1 MNFVDVQPRSFLD
14 YAWTSP
20 SAAVLKPAKPSKAG
34 RKQNRCCDQ
43 CRKGKRAC
51 DAAILEDTLLDTNK
65 ACGNPTV
72 FHYSDVFGPL
82 TACSNCDKTKKSCT
96 FDWLRSQRVSQAL
109 QPQSGTTPPAKRRR
123 TQSRHGTEQPSIDS
137 VPDRVGSNP
146 SSEAS
151 ASQTTPVELGVT
163 FGDFPCGGSSFEPN
177 PCLSVF
183 QMPPAVLPY
192 SAEPYVRA
200 HDIDT
205 FADMVE
211 VEHSPPQCDSAK
223 HSSSET
229 LSDDLDKMDESD
241 SRYPSRTN
249 SEDGSTQSS
258 TVSGTVVQCNRKRRR
273 RSPSAVLL
281 TLGGHHHPALSID
294 TDLFTATNSAY
305 LTEGLLQ
312 IYQNSFE
319 NALSCWMTERTCP
332 YSTKTDI
339 SLANGATPDWNRI
352 YHRVSRLDRL
362 TAAVR
367 GRQLTYSED
376 KAASRCL
383 NLAIYAFASQWAQS
397 SRRSK
402 TKYPYQTGMPDN
414 ETYAFSNATA
424 DDNTSAD
431 VEFDQIVQTT
441 AWYEARNALQGAGD
455 IESFRVVL
463 AQIVFALTQKPADL
477 TESLH
482 SDNDGTSQELD
493 PVSSENECVDL
504 MSKLNL
510 AIETEGP
517 PVHLEK
523 GLRLIHSLRS
533 KMAMLGDHARTGSGV
548 SRCATK
554 YRSVANRLDS
564 ADRATVDLLFWLG
577 VMFDTLSAAMNRR
590 PLVVSDE
597 DSNIYPS
604 ESGHGTEQ
612 GNVDTDVMPTTDGL
626 WDKYL
631 FAHQKERLQS
641 HPTRWPCS
649 FDQAAAVLC
658 DAAPVKVLLFRKV
671 TRIQT
676 LLSRNLH
683 GDKIE
688 QAIEAALDVCK
699 HWNKL
704 YAPFIRDCIQHHDRL
719 PPRIQSWY
727 TCLTGHWHLATL
739 LLVDLVEI
747 VDDSGLGIEENKTI
761 RISSDF
767 VARFR
772 ENNCRILSDLARCAC
787 PRSDATL
794 SGSGEF
800 HFALSEGALLTEPW
814 TAVLIRAFAKA
825 GVVLLE
831 LEETIACYSDIDGHD
846 AFQRADD
853 CVKALWYLGRKSDMA
868 LSAAKILG
876 NALRQRR
883 KGTQEKVQEMS
894 SFLETEL
901 WHGFEEGFEAF
912 ETECDS

>member
-20 SAAVLKPAKPSKAG
+20 SASATKAAKPSKAG

-51 DAAILEDTLLDTNK
+51 DAAILEDTLLDTTK
-65 ACGNPTV
+65 SGSNPTV

-82 TACSNCDKTKKSCT
+82 AACSNCDKTKKSCT

-109 QPQSGTTPPAKRRR
+109 QPQSGPTPPAKRRR
-123 TQSRHGTEQPSIDS
+123 TQSRHATEQPSTQRVS
-137 VPDRVGSNP
+137 DRLESKP
-146 SSEAS
+146 RIEAY
-151 ASQTTPVELGVT
+151 APTTTAPVELGVT
-163 FGDFPCGGSSFEPN
+163 FGDFACGSSFDADPY
-177 PCLSVF
+177 LSALHV
-183 QMPPAVLPY
+183 AATSLPY
-192 SAEPYVRA
+192 HGESQTRE
-200 HDIDT
+200 HDLGT
-205 FADMVE
+205 FADIIDVNQTPTE
-211 VEHSPPQCDSAK
+211 CDSSK
-223 HSSSET
+223 QSSLDTLSEDLEKMDDRGSRYTSRTTSESGSTHSS
-229 LSDDLDKMDESD
+229 DI
-241 SRYPSRTN
+241 
-249 SEDGSTQSS
+249 
-258 TVSGTVVQCNRKRRR
+258 SGPMVHSNRKRRWR
-273 RSPSAVLL
+273 TPSSALVAN
-281 TLGGHHHPALSID
+281 GVHQYPAISFD
-294 TDLFTATNSAY
+294 TDLFTSTNSAY

-332 YSTKTDI
+332 YSAKTDVSI
-339 SLANGATPDWNRI
+339 ADGATPDWNRI

-362 TAAVR
+362 TAAIR

-376 KAASRCL
+376 RAATRCL

-397 SRRSK
+397 SQRSK
-402 TKYPYQTGMPDN
+402 TKYPYQSRAPDN
-414 ETYAFSNATA
+414 ETYAFSNATN
-424 DDNTSAD
+424 DNNVSAAL
-431 VEFDQIVQTT
+431 EFDHVVQTN

-455 IESFRVVL
+455 IESFRLVL
-463 AQIVFALTQKPADL
+463 AQIVFALTQKPTDL
-477 TESLH
+477 TESPQP
-482 SDNDGTSQELD
+482 DIDGTIPNTEPASD
-493 PVSSENECVDL
+493 ENECVDL

-533 KMAMLGDHARTGSGV
+533 RMAMLGKSAPTGSAA
-548 SRCATK
+548 SRGTTK
-554 YRSVANRLDS
+554 YRSVANRLDA

-604 ESGHGTEQ
+604 ESGQSPESEIVGTE
-612 GNVDTDVMPTTDGL
+612 VMPTTDGL

-631 FAHQKERLQS
+631 FAHQKERLQR

-676 LLSRNLH
+676 LLSRNLC
-683 GDKIE
+683 GGMIE
-688 QAIEAALDVCK
+688 NAIEAALDVCK

-704 YAPFIRDCIQHHDRL
+704 YAPFIQDCIQHHDRL

-739 LLVDLVEI
+739 LFVDLVEV
-747 VDDSGLGIEENKTI
+747 VDDTGLGLEAN
-761 RISSDF
+761 RLVRMSSEF

-772 ENNCRILSDLARCAC
+772 ENNCRTLSDLARCAC
-787 PRSDATL
+787 PRSDATF
-794 SGSGEF
+794 SQSGEF
-800 HFALSEGALLTEPW
+800 HFAVSEGALLTEPW

-831 LEETIACYSDIDGHD
+831 LEETTSFYPDMNGHD

-883 KGTQEKVQEMS
+883 KGAQEKVQEMS
-894 SFLETEL
+894 TFLENEL
-901 WHGFEEGFEAF
+901 WHGFEGFEAL
-912 ETECDS
+912 EPECDS

>member
-20 SAAVLKPAKPSKAG
+20 SAGVMKPAKPSKAG

-51 DAAILEDTLLDTNK
+51 DAAILEDTLLDTSK
-65 ACGNPTV
+65 SGGNPTV

-82 TACSNCDKTKKSCT
+82 TACSNCDKTKKTCT

-109 QPQSGTTPPAKRRR
+109 QPQSGPAPPAKRRR
-123 TQSRHGTEQPSIDS
+123 TQSRHGTEQPSTDGAADRADS
-137 VPDRVGSNP
+137 KP

-151 ASQTTPVELGVT
+151 ASRTTPVELGVT
-163 FGDFPCGGSSFEPN
+163 FGDFPCGASSFDSD
-177 PCLSVF
+177 PCMSVL
-183 QMPPAVLPY
+183 QMPSTDLPY
-192 SAEPYVRA
+192 SAESQIR
-200 HDIDT
+200 DQGLEM

-211 VEHSPPQCDSAK
+211 AEYSPPECASTK
-223 HSSSET
+223 PSSLGT
-229 LSDDLDKMDESD
+229 LSEDLDKMEECD
-241 SRYPSRTN
+241 SRSASRTN
-249 SEDGSTQSS
+249 SENGSTQSS
-258 TVSGTVVQCNRKRRR
+258 NVSGTVVQSNRKRRR
-273 RSPSAVLL
+273 RSPSLIFVPYGAQ
-281 TLGGHHHPALSID
+281 HYPSISTQ
-294 TDLFTATNSAY
+294 TDLFTTTNSAY

-332 YSTKTDI
+332 YSTKTDVSI
-339 SLANGATPDWNRI
+339 ADGATPDWNRI

-362 TAAVR
+362 TAAIR

-397 SRRSK
+397 SQRSR
-402 TKYPYQTGMPDN
+402 TKYPYQTSMPDN
-414 ETYAFSNATA
+414 ETYAFSNATSN
-424 DDNTSAD
+424 DSKSDE

-441 AWYEARNALQGAGD
+441 AWYEARNALQSAGD

-463 AQIVFALTQKPADL
+463 AQIVFALTQKPVDI
-477 TESLH
+477 TESPQT
-482 SDNDGTSQELD
+482 DIDGMSPEQE
-493 PVSSENECVDL
+493 PISSENECVDL
-504 MSKLNL
+504 MSRLNL

-533 KMAMLGDHARTGSGV
+533 KMAMLGDSARTGSGA

-597 DSNIYPS
+597 DSNIYPNES
-604 ESGHGTEQ
+604 EQNAEHG
-612 GNVDTDVMPTTDGL
+612 DVGADLVPTTDGL

-631 FAHQKERLQS
+631 FAHQKERLQR

-683 GDKIE
+683 GEKIE
-688 QAIEAALDVCK
+688 KAIEAALDVCK

-704 YAPFIRDCIQHHDRL
+704 YAPFIRDCIEHHDRL

-739 LLVDLVEI
+739 LLIDLIEI
-747 VDDSGLGIEENKTI
+747 VDDSGLGIEESKTI
-761 RISSDF
+761 RTSSDF
-767 VARFR
+767 IARFR
-772 ENNCRILSDLARCAC
+772 ETNCRSLSDLARCAC
-787 PRSDATL
+787 PRSDATFPQ
-794 SGSGEF
+794 SGEF
-800 HFALSEGALLTEPW
+800 HFAVSEGALLTEPW

-831 LEETIACYSDIDGHD
+831 LEETIACFSEIDGQD

-876 NALRQRR
+876 DALRLRR
-883 KGTQEKVQEMS
+883 KGAEEKVREMS
-894 SFLETEL
+894 GFLEAEL
-901 WHGFEEGFEAF
+901 WRGFEGFEGFEE
-912 ETECDS
+912 ECDG